1 MGMIAEKTEETRAET
16 VGTIGGMMSE
26 SMTGKMKAGM
36 IEGMMTGEEMTHEGM
51 KEEGIVVATGREER
65 RTTSAARNVTL
76 KMMLRESRTGKNG
89 TRREQPK
96 KRNAERRNANYR
108 RSVTNVAEKKIKDV
122 EKKMMK

>member
-1 MGMIAEKTEETRAET
+1 M
-16 VGTIGGMMSE
+16 
-26 SMTGKMKAGM
+26 
-36 IEGMMTGEEMTHEGM
+36 GEEMTHEGM
-51 KEEGIVVATGREER
+51 KEEGIVVVTGREER

-122 EKKMMK
+122 EKKMMKGVNVKKKRENLTGRGGQKTKKKRKEDEDKKREEDA